1 MVRRTLALDES
12 VALADDAADA
22 LALALCHLFRSKFPQ
37 PTARRA
43 NSLTR
48 RHPLNAATGFARPI
62 GFERQ

>member
-48 RHPLNAATGFARPI
+48 RLNAATGFARPI
-62 GFERQ
+62 GFGRQ